1 MATTEVD
8 TNSIL
13 SVKRRA
19 VGVEA
24 VQFTGKNAREIIAF
38 VKDRLGDPTWLH
50 TRNGGTWIAL
60 HTNSHGY
67 KALKGDYV
75 VVDADG
81 IVRSYSPEEFK
92 KLFLVK
98 G

>member
-8 TNSIL
+8 TNNIL
-13 SVKRRA
+13 NVKRRA

-38 VKDRLGDPTWLH
+38 VKDRLGDPAWLN
-50 TRNGGTWIAL
+50 TRNGGTWIKF

-75 VVDADG
+75 VVDADE
-81 IVRSYSPEEFK
+81 IVRTYTAEEFK